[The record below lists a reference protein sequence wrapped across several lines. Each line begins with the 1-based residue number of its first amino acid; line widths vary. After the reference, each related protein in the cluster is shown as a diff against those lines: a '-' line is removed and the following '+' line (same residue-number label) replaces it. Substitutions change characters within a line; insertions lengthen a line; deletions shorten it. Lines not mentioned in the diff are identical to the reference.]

1 MSLTCFLTS
10 SPGGYTFGPGGR
22 IPCPLDASNDFIVEL
37 RSRWPSAA
45 QLLFIASDPD
55 NPARL
60 EEMADLLAQSFRLS
74 GLPVAGYQLCHR
86 PTQDQV
92 SALLTWANVLI
103 LCGGHVPTQNR
114 FLAEL
119 DLKPQLQHFNGLL
132 IGISAG
138 SMNSAELVYA
148 HPELEGEAIDPEYP
162 RWIPGLGLT
171 EMRILPHLDS
181 LRGDT
186 LDGLD
191 LIEDIAL
198 PDSHVHSFY
207 GLPDG
212 SWLLVENGVTTLHGP
227 ATYFANGVETP
238 INSL

>member
-10 SPGGYTFGPGGR
+10 SLGGYTFGPGGR
-22 IPCPLDASNDFIVEL
+22 LPCPLEESNGLVTEL
-37 RSRWPSAA
+37 RRRWPVGAR
-45 QLLFIASDPD
+45 LLFIASDPD
-55 NPARL
+55 NVPRL
-60 EEMADLLAQSFRLS
+60 EEMADTLSQAFRLS
-74 GLPVAGYQLCHR
+74 DLPVDSHRLCHR
-86 PTQDQV
+86 QTQGAV
-92 SALLTWANVLI
+92 SELLAWANVLI

-119 DLKPQLQHFNGLL
+119 DLKTKLQNFAGLL

-138 SMNSAELVYA
+138 SMNCAELVYA
-148 HPELEGEAIDPEYP
+148 HPALEGEAVDPDYP

-171 EMRILPHLDS
+171 PIRILPHLES

-198 PDSHVHSFY
+198 PDSRRHPFY

-212 SWLLVENGVTTLHGP
+212 SWLLAEDGVTTLYGA
-227 ATYFANGVETP
+227 ATLFANRIETP
-238 INSL
+238 ITSL